1 MKRKRYFVGDENKSP
16 IYKIT
21 DDGCYYFC
29 FIYDKWVRSLY
40 SQNEITSVC
49 CHGNFYREIL
59 SCEVALCIN
68 FSK

>member
-40 SQNEITSVC
+40 SQNENNI
-49 CHGNFYREIL
+49 RLL
-59 SCEVALCIN
+59 SWKFL
-68 FSK
+68 